1 MENIVTYDDTRD
13 VAIRVL
19 YKLVKLGFV
28 PDCTDTDDETEFNVQ
43 DLIHDEINAVLGID
57 DDENFEIEMK

>member
-19 YKLVKLGFV
+19 DKLVELGFV

>member
-19 YKLVKLGFV
+19 DKLVKLGFV

>member
-1 MENIVTYDDTRD
+1 MAKKVTYDDTRD

-19 YKLVKLGFV
+19 DKLVELGFV
-28 PDCTDTDDETEFNVQ
+28 PDCTDTDDETEFDVQ

-57 DDENFEIEMK
+57 DDENFEKNIV